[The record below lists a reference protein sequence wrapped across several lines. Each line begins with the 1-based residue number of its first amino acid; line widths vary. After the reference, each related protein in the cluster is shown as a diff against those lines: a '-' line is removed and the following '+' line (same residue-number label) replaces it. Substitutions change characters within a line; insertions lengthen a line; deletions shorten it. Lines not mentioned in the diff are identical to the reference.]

1 MLVSKDSVRSVLKEL
16 AEDDDFVTMVW
27 QFLGIKVDRAGPPM
41 DGGCFSF
48 DSFLESWQTE
58 EVEIEAFHVKCS
70 ALRLFGKQV
79 PLCTCQAFRCLC
91 RVPRQL

>member
-27 QFLGIKVDRAGPPM
+27 QFLGIKVEERAVRWIRWIW
-41 DGGCFSF
+41 CFSF
-48 DSFLESWQTE
+48 ELAVPE

-79 PLCTCQAFRCLC
+79 FLHLSGIQVL
-91 RVPRQL
+91 VPCA